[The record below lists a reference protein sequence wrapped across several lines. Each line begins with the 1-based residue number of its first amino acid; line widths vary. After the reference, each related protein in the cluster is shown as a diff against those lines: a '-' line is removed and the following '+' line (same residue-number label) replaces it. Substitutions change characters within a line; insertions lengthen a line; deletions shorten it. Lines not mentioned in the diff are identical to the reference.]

1 MLKLN
6 LKILLT
12 IITML
17 TVNSCREVHVF
28 EGRSVIL
35 NKTIDTTLNDSILI
49 YGHVYSAEDNK
60 TPQTTARIWAE
71 ESAKESFSDNSG
83 SYSLKLPDGIYTI
96 KCLGRYSNPHEILIV
111 DNTRL
116 LPNEKIEIDFYLGIP
131 LNDKIQKVIAISPP
145 PL

>member
-49 YGHVYSAEDNK
+49 YGHVYRPK
-60 TPQTTARIWAE
+60 
-71 ESAKESFSDNSG
+71 
-83 SYSLKLPDGIYTI
+83 TI
-96 KCLGRYSNPHEILIV
+96 KLRK
-111 DNTRL
+111 L
-116 LPNEKIEIDFYLGIP
+116 L
-131 LNDKIQKVIAISPP
+131 Q
-145 PL
+145 